1 MTIAKEAVYALHQRL
16 KDLSIDAPADQ
27 LAYLAKALESI
38 AGHSTVYDIVN
49 MSDEKLQELLDAAT
63 AHLANLNTSKTSALS
78 AIDSAKTS
86 SIDAINTTKTTSLTA
101 LQTTTTTNLS
111 LLDARKDT
119 NITAINTTGQT
130 QLQALN
136 TLVSNFASI
145 NDVPANS
152 TIMTEVRNR
161 NMIET
166 GALPFIFGVL
176 SRQNDYWGYGDL
188 TSQLGVWYNNV
199 ANADSMLQLLAGS
212 HAQTTNY
219 AGFYKPPQLHFLQG
233 SAGNFIYKEMYVKY
247 AVSTNEYSYPYAG
260 LGVIFIKN
268 TTAADITRTV
278 SFGGSTYWSSGYEG
292 MGLFVATP
300 NNTNANKSSI
310 SALTWTNLYNN
321 ATSTANIAS
330 SASVVIPAGKTV
342 AILLYTSAYYY
353 TGINSYYAQFLH
365 WYIFSFR
372 NGFLT
377 TGLEVDIDR
386 TLRAWQCRGFQYSYE
401 LWK

>member
-16 KDLSIDAPADQ
+16 KDLSVNAPADQ

-38 AGHSTVYDIVN
+38 AGQSSVYDIVN

-86 SIDAINTTKTTSLTA
+86 SIDAINTNKTTSLTA
-101 LQTTTTTNLS
+101 LQTATTTNLS

-136 TLVSNFASI
+136 TLVSNFSSI
-145 NDVPANS
+145 NDVPAKS

-233 SAGNFIYKEMYVKY
+233 SAGNFIYKEMYLKY
-247 AVSTNEYSYPYAG
+247 AVSTNEYTYPYAG
-260 LGVIFIKN
+260 LGMIFIKN

-310 SALTWTNLYNN
+310 SGLTWTNLYNN
-321 ATSTANIAS
+321 ATSAANIAS

-353 TGINSYYAQFLH
+353 TAINSYYAQFLH

>member
-16 KDLSIDAPADQ
+16 KDLSINAPADQ

-38 AGHSTVYDIVN
+38 AGQSTVYDIVN

-63 AHLANLNTSKTSALS
+63 AHLASLNTTKTTALS
-78 AIDSAKTS
+78 AIDTAKTT

-101 LQTTTTTNLS
+101 LQTATTTNLS
-111 LLDARKDT
+111 LLDTRKDT
-119 NITAINTTGQT
+119 NIASINSTGQT
-130 QLQALN
+130 QIQALN

-188 TSQLGVWYNNV
+188 TTQLGVWYNNV
-199 ANADSMLQLLAGS
+199 ANADNMLQLLAGS

-219 AGFYKPPQLHFLQG
+219 AGFYKPPQLYFLQG
-233 SAGNFIYKEMYVKY
+233 LAGNFIYKEMYTKY
-247 AVSTNEYSYPYAG
+247 AVSTNEYTYPYAG
-260 LGVIFIKN
+260 LGVLFIKN
-268 TTAADITRTV
+268 TTAADITRTL

-292 MGLFVATP
+292 MGLFLANP

-321 ATSTANIAS
+321 ATSNANLAGTANIT
-330 SASVVIPAGKTV
+330 IPAGKTV
-342 AILLYTSAYYY
+342 AILFYTSAYYY
-353 TGINSYYAQFLH
+353 TGISSYYAQFLH
-365 WYIFSFR
+365 WYIYSFR

-401 LWK
+401 IWK

>member
-16 KDLSIDAPADQ
+16 KDLSINAPADQ

-63 AHLANLNTSKTSALS
+63 AHLANLNTNKTSALS

-86 SIDAINTTKTTSLTA
+86 SIDAINTNKTTSLTA
-101 LQTTTTTNLS
+101 LQTATTTNLS

-136 TLVSNFASI
+136 TLVSNFSSI

-247 AVSTNEYSYPYAG
+247 AVSTNEYTYPYAG

-310 SALTWTNLYNN
+310 SGLTWTNLYNN

>member
-16 KDLSIDAPADQ
+16 KDLSVNAPADQ

-38 AGHSTVYDIVN
+38 AGQSSVYDIVN

-86 SIDAINTTKTTSLTA
+86 SIDAINTNKTTSLTA
-101 LQTTTTTNLS
+101 LQTATTTNLS

-136 TLVSNFASI
+136 TLVSNFSSI

-247 AVSTNEYSYPYAG
+247 AVSTNEYTYPYAG

-310 SALTWTNLYNN
+310 SGLTWTNLYNN
-321 ATSTANIAS
+321 ATSTANIVS

-353 TGINSYYAQFLH
+353 TGINSYYVQFLH

-386 TLRAWQCRGFQYSYE
+386 TLRAWQCRGYQYSYE

>member
-16 KDLSIDAPADQ
+16 KDLSINAPADQ

-86 SIDAINTTKTTSLTA
+86 SIDAINTNKTTSLTA
-101 LQTTTTTNLS
+101 LQTATTTNLS

-136 TLVSNFASI
+136 TLVSNFSSI

-188 TSQLGVWYNNV
+188 TTQLGVWYNNV
-199 ANADSMLQLLAGS
+199 ANADNMLQLLAGS

-247 AVSTNEYSYPYAG
+247 AVSTNEYTYPYAG

-353 TGINSYYAQFLH
+353 TAINSYYAQFLH

-372 NGFLT
+372 SGFLT
-377 TGLEVDIDR
+377 NGLEVDIDR
-386 TLRAWQCRGFQYSYE
+386 TLRAWQCRGYQYSYE

>member
-1 MTIAKEAVYALHQRL
+1 
-16 KDLSIDAPADQ
+16 
-27 LAYLAKALESI
+27 
-38 AGHSTVYDIVN
+38 
-49 MSDEKLQELLDAAT
+49 
-63 AHLANLNTSKTSALS
+63 
-78 AIDSAKTS
+78 
-86 SIDAINTTKTTSLTA
+86 
-101 LQTTTTTNLS
+101 
-111 LLDARKDT
+111 
-119 NITAINTTGQT
+119 
-130 QLQALN
+130 
-136 TLVSNFASI
+136 
-145 NDVPANS
+145 
-152 TIMTEVRNR
+152 MTEVRNR

-247 AVSTNEYSYPYAG
+247 AVSTNEYTYPYAG

-310 SALTWTNLYNN
+310 SGLTWTNLYNN

>member
-16 KDLSIDAPADQ
+16 KDLSVNAPADQ

-63 AHLANLNTSKTSALS
+63 AHLANLNTNKTSALS

-86 SIDAINTTKTTSLTA
+86 SIDAINSNKTTSLTA
-101 LQTTTTTNLS
+101 LQTATTTNLS

-199 ANADSMLQLLAGS
+199 ANADNMLQLLAGS

-247 AVSTNEYSYPYAG
+247 AVSTNEYTYPYAG

-310 SALTWTNLYNN
+310 SGLTWTNLYNN

-386 TLRAWQCRGFQYSYE
+386 TLRAWQCRGYQYSYE

>member
-86 SIDAINTTKTTSLTA
+86 SIDAINTNKTTSLTA
-101 LQTTTTTNLS
+101 LQTATTTNLS

-136 TLVSNFASI
+136 TLVSNFSSI

-199 ANADSMLQLLAGS
+199 ANADSMLQLLAGA

-310 SALTWTNLYNN
+310 SGLTWTNLYNN

-330 SASVVIPAGKTV
+330 SASVVIPAGKTI

-386 TLRAWQCRGFQYSYE
+386 TLRAWQCRGYQYSYE

>member
-16 KDLSIDAPADQ
+16 KDLSVNAPADQ

-38 AGHSTVYDIVN
+38 AGQSSVYDIVN
-49 MSDEKLQELLDAAT
+49 MSDEKLQALLDAAT

-86 SIDAINTTKTTSLTA
+86 SIDAINTNKTTSLTA
-101 LQTTTTTNLS
+101 LQTATTTNLS

-119 NITAINTTGQT
+119 NITAINSTGQT

-199 ANADSMLQLLAGS
+199 SNADSMLQLLAGS

-247 AVSTNEYSYPYAG
+247 AVSTNEYTYPYAG

-310 SALTWTNLYNN
+310 SGLTWTNLYNN

>member
-49 MSDEKLQELLDAAT
+49 MSDEKLQELLEATT

-86 SIDAINTTKTTSLTA
+86 SIDAINTNKTTSLTA
-101 LQTTTTTNLS
+101 LQTATTTNLS

-136 TLVSNFASI
+136 TLVSNFSSI

-166 GALPFIFGVL
+166 GSLPFIFGIL

-199 ANADSMLQLLAGS
+199 ANADNMLQLLAGS

-247 AVSTNEYSYPYAG
+247 AVSTNEYTYPYAG

-310 SALTWTNLYNN
+310 SGLTWTNLYNN

-386 TLRAWQCRGFQYSYE
+386 TLRAWQCRGYQYSYE

>member
-16 KDLSIDAPADQ
+16 KDLSINAPADQ

-49 MSDEKLQELLDAAT
+49 MSDEKLQELLDAST

-86 SIDAINTTKTTSLTA
+86 SIDAINTNKTTSLTA
-101 LQTTTTTNLS
+101 LQTATATNLS

-136 TLVSNFASI
+136 TLVSNFSSI

-199 ANADSMLQLLAGS
+199 ANADNMLQLLAGA

-310 SALTWTNLYNN
+310 SGLTWTNLYNN

-386 TLRAWQCRGFQYSYE
+386 TLRAWQCRGYQYSYE

>member
-16 KDLSIDAPADQ
+16 KDLSINAPADQ

-86 SIDAINTTKTTSLTA
+86 SIDAINTNKTTSLTA
-101 LQTTTTTNLS
+101 LQTATTTNLS

-136 TLVSNFASI
+136 TLVSNFSSI

-188 TSQLGVWYNNV
+188 TTQLGVWYNNV
-199 ANADSMLQLLAGS
+199 ANADNMLQLLAGS

-247 AVSTNEYSYPYAG
+247 AVSTNEYTYPYAG

-268 TTAADITRTV
+268 NTNADITRTI
-278 SFGGSTYWSSGYEG
+278 SFGGSTYWSSGYES
-292 MGLFVATP
+292 MGLFLANP

-310 SALTWTNLYNN
+310 SGLTWTNLYNN

-330 SASVVIPAGKTV
+330 SASVTIPAGKTV

-353 TGINSYYAQFLH
+353 TAINSYYTQFIN
-365 WYIFSFR
+365 WYIYNFKSA
-372 NGFLT
+372 FLT

-386 TLRAWQCRGFQYSYE
+386 TLRAWQCRGYQYSYE

>member
-86 SIDAINTTKTTSLTA
+86 SIDAINTNKTTSLTA
-101 LQTTTTTNLS
+101 LQTATTTNLS
-111 LLDARKDT
+111 LLDTRKDT

-136 TLVSNFASI
+136 TLVSNFSSI

-247 AVSTNEYSYPYAG
+247 AVSTNEYTYPYAG

-310 SALTWTNLYNN
+310 SGLTWTNLYNN

-386 TLRAWQCRGFQYSYE
+386 TLRAWQCRGYQYSYE

>member
-16 KDLSIDAPADQ
+16 KDLSINAPADQ

-38 AGHSTVYDIVN
+38 AGQSSVYDIVN
-49 MSDEKLQELLDAAT
+49 MSDEKLQELLDTAT

-86 SIDAINTTKTTSLTA
+86 SIDAINTNKTTSLTA
-101 LQTTTTTNLS
+101 LQTATTTNLS

-166 GALPFIFGVL
+166 GALPFIFGIL
-176 SRQNDYWGYGDL
+176 SRQNDYWGAGDL
-188 TSQLGVWYNNV
+188 TTQLGVWYNNV
-199 ANADSMLQLLAGS
+199 ANADNMLQLLSGT
-212 HAQTTNY
+212 HAYSTAY
-219 AGFYKPPQLHFLQG
+219 AGFYRPPQLYFLQG
-233 SAGNFIYKEMYVKY
+233 TNGMFIHKEMYVKY
-247 AVSTNEYSYPYAG
+247 AVSTNEYTYPCAG
-260 LGVIFIKN
+260 LGVIFVKN
-268 TTAADITRTV
+268 NTNADITRTL

-292 MGLFVATP
+292 MGLFLANP

-310 SALTWTNLYNN
+310 SGLTWTNLYNN

-330 SASVVIPAGKTV
+330 SASIVIPAGKTV

-386 TLRAWQCRGFQYSYE
+386 TLRAWQCRGYQYSYE
-401 LWK
+401 IWK

>member
-1 MTIAKEAVYALHQRL
+1 MTIAKEAVYALQQRL
-16 KDLSIDAPADQ
+16 KDLSVNAPADQ

-38 AGHSTVYDIVN
+38 AGQSSVYDIVN
-49 MSDEKLQELLDAAT
+49 MSDEKLQALLDATT

-86 SIDAINTTKTTSLTA
+86 SIDAINTNKTTSLTA
-101 LQTTTTTNLS
+101 LQTATTTNLS

-136 TLVSNFASI
+136 TLVSNFSSI

-199 ANADSMLQLLAGS
+199 ANADNMLQLLAGS

-233 SAGNFIYKEMYVKY
+233 SAGNFIYKEMYLKY
-247 AVSTNEYSYPYAG
+247 AVSTNEYTYPYAG

-310 SALTWTNLYNN
+310 SGLTWTNLYNN
-321 ATSTANIAS
+321 ATSAANIAS

-353 TGINSYYAQFLH
+353 TAINSYYAQFLH

-386 TLRAWQCRGFQYSYE
+386 TLRAWQCRGYQYSYE

>member
-16 KDLSIDAPADQ
+16 KDLSINAPADQ

-38 AGHSTVYDIVN
+38 AGQSSVYDIVS
-49 MSDEKLQELLDAAT
+49 MSDEKLQALFDAAT

-86 SIDAINTTKTTSLTA
+86 SIDAINTNKTTSLTA

-136 TLVSNFASI
+136 TLVNNFSSI

-199 ANADSMLQLLAGS
+199 ANADNMLQLLAGS
-212 HAQTTNY
+212 HTQTTNY

-247 AVSTNEYSYPYAG
+247 AVSTNEYTYPYAG

-310 SALTWTNLYNN
+310 SGLTWTNLYNN

-386 TLRAWQCRGFQYSYE
+386 TLRAWQCRGYQYSYE

>member
-16 KDLSIDAPADQ
+16 KDLSINAPADQ

-86 SIDAINTTKTTSLTA
+86 SIDAINTNKTTSLTA

-136 TLVSNFASI
+136 TLVSNFSSI

-176 SRQNDYWGYGDL
+176 SRQNDYWGAGDL

-199 ANADSMLQLLAGS
+199 TNADNMLQLLAGT
-212 HAQTTNY
+212 HAYSTAY
-219 AGFYKPPQLHFLQG
+219 AGFYRPPQLHFLQG
-233 SAGNFIYKEMYVKY
+233 TNGMFIHKEMYVKY
-247 AVSTNEYSYPYAG
+247 AVSTNEYTYPCAG
-260 LGVIFIKN
+260 LGVIFVKN
-268 TTAADITRTV
+268 NTNADITRTL
-278 SFGGSTYWSSGYEG
+278 SFGGSSYWSSGYEG
-292 MGLFVATP
+292 LGVFVCTP

-310 SALTWTNLYNN
+310 TGVTWTNIYNY
-321 ATSTANIAS
+321 AASTSNIAS
-330 SASVVIPAGKTV
+330 SANVLIPAGKTV
-342 AILLYTSAYYY
+342 AILFYTSAYYY
-353 TGINSYYAQFLH
+353 TAASSHYTQFIH
-365 WYIFSFR
+365 WYIYNFKSV
-372 NGFLT
+372 FLT

-386 TLRAWQCRGFQYSYE
+386 TLRAWQCRGYQYSYE
-401 LWK
+401 IWK

>member
-16 KDLSIDAPADQ
+16 KDLSVNAPADQ

-38 AGHSTVYDIVN
+38 AGQSSVYDIVN

-86 SIDAINTTKTTSLTA
+86 SIDAINTNKTTSLTA
-101 LQTTTTTNLS
+101 LQTATTTNLS

-136 TLVSNFASI
+136 TLVSNFSSI

-268 TTAADITRTV
+268 TTASDITRTV

-310 SALTWTNLYNN
+310 SGLTWTNLYNN

-386 TLRAWQCRGFQYSYE
+386 TLRAWQCRGYQYSYE